1 MRDVRDTGPK
11 SAPLRA
17 RLLPLAASLI
27 LGAAGLLVLGVQP
40 LLYGSYVHEGRI
52 TEASLGLLAAIEIA
66 AIAIGS
72 AGGIAVLGRVPARL
86 VALAGIGLT
95 IAANLQPAAVPLLL
109 ARAISGSGG
118 GLLVGI
124 AAAAIA
130 RSRSLNATAATFL
143 FLQAASQYAIL
154 QWFSAQS
161 GAASASAVQQALAV
175 IAGLT
180 ALMLP
185 LLPSSLAPTH
195 PVEADKPARSDAA
208 GRPPL
213 SGWIA
218 LGASALLVGAVV
230 GIWAYMGLWLE
241 ARGVPAERIT
251 PMLTASMVGQM
262 GGALIAIALGER
274 GHSGARVIA
283 MAAVLLGIIGWLL
296 LRGADGALGWA
307 LVVGYGV
314 VWMIATPAL
323 TGFLLEADPT
333 RRSLP
338 FGASAQLLGAA
349 IVPTAAGI
357 AFADSGLDTVVLAC
371 AGGLV
376 ASLVLVL
383 AALAAR
389 PADAAYAA

>member
-1 MRDVRDTGPK
+1 MRDVHDTGPK
-11 SAPLRA
+11 SAPVREG
-17 RLLPLAASLI
+17 LLPLAASQI

-52 TEASLGLLAAIEIA
+52 TEAGLGLLAAIEIT
-66 AIAIGS
+66 AIALGS
-72 AGGIAVLGRVPARL
+72 AGGIALLGRMPARL

-95 IAANLQPAAVPLLL
+95 IAANLLPAMVPLLL

-130 RSRSLNATAATFL
+130 RSRSLNAAAATFL

-154 QWFSAQS
+154 QWFSAQT
-161 GAASASAVQQALAV
+161 GAASASAVQQSLAV

-180 ALMLP
+180 TLMLP
-185 LLPSSLAPTH
+185 LLPPSLAPAH
-195 PVEADKPARSDAA
+195 PAEAEKSAA
-208 GRPPL
+208 GLPPL

-230 GIWAYMGLWLE
+230 GIWAYLGLWLE

-262 GGALIAIALGER
+262 GGAFIAIALGER
-274 GHSGARVIA
+274 GHSGGRVIA

-349 IVPTAAGI
+349 IVPTVAGI

-389 PADAAYAA
+389 PADPAYAS

>member
-1 MRDVRDTGPK
+1 LDLRDVHETGP
-11 SAPLRA
+11 SPATSREA
-17 RLLPLAASLI
+17 LLPLAASLM

-52 TEASLGLLAAIEIA
+52 TEAGLGLLAAIEIT
-66 AIAIGS
+66 AIALGS
-72 AGGIAVLGRVPARL
+72 AGGIALLGRMPARL
-86 VALAGIGLT
+86 LALIGITVT
-95 IAANLQPAAVPLLL
+95 IAANLVPATAPLLL
-109 ARAISGSGG
+109 ARAISGTGG
-118 GLLVGI
+118 GLLVAI

-130 RSRSLNATAATFL
+130 RRSGLNAAAAAFL

-154 QWFSAQS
+154 QWFSAQN
-161 GAASASAVQQALAV
+161 GAASAAAIQQALAM
-175 IAGLT
+175 IAGLS

-185 LLPSSLAPTH
+185 LLPQSLAFAH
-195 PVEADKPARSDAA
+195 PAQVDAQST
-208 GRPPL
+208 GLPPP

-241 ARGVPAERIT
+241 LRGVPAERI
-251 PMLTASMVGQM
+251 PAMLTASMVGQM

-274 GHSGARVIA
+274 GHSGGRVIA
-283 MAAVLLGIIGWLL
+283 MAAVLLGIVAALL
-296 LRGADGALGWA
+296 LRGADGLPGWA
-307 LVVGYGV
+307 LVIGYGV

-338 FGASAQLLGAA
+338 FSASAQLLGAA

-357 AFADSGLDTVVLAC
+357 AFADSGLDSVVLAC
-371 AGGLV
+371 AGAV
-376 ASLVLVL
+376 IASALLIL

-389 PADAAYAA
+389 PRAAAYGA

>member
-1 MRDVRDTGPK
+1 MQETGPN
-11 SAPLRA
+11 SVASSESLGS
-17 RLLPLAASLI
+17 LTASLAF
-27 LGAAGLLVLGVQP
+27 GAVGLLVLGAQP

-52 TEASLGLLAAIEIA
+52 TEAGLGLLAALEIT
-66 AIAIGS
+66 AIALGS
-72 AGGIAVLGRVPARL
+72 AGGIALLGRIPAQLLAL
-86 VALAGIGLT
+86 VGIGLT
-95 IAANLQPAAVPLLL
+95 IAANLLPATVPLLL
-109 ARAISGSGG
+109 ARAASGASG
-118 GLLVGI
+118 GLLVAI

-130 RSRSLNATAATFL
+130 RRSGLNAAAAAFL

-154 QWFSAQS
+154 QWFSAQ
-161 GAASASAVQQALAV
+161 GGTASAAAIQQALAF
-175 IAGLT
+175 IAALA

-185 LLPSSLAPTH
+185 LLPRSLASAH
-195 PVEADKPARSDAA
+195 IAVAEAQTTRL
-208 GRPPL
+208 PPL

-218 LGASALLVGAVV
+218 LGASSLLVGAIV

-241 ARGVPAERIT
+241 LRGVPAERIT

-262 GGALIAIALGER
+262 GGALLAIALGER
-274 GHSGARVIA
+274 GHSGGRVIA
-283 MAAVLLGIIGWLL
+283 MAAVLLGIVGTLL
-296 LRGADGALGWA
+296 LRGADGAPGWA
-307 LVVGYGV
+307 LVIGYGV

-338 FGASAQLLGAA
+338 FSASAQLLGAA

-371 AGGLV
+371 ASAV
-376 ASLVLVL
+376 IASLVLIL

-389 PADAAYAA
+389 PRAASYGA